1 MGVWCFML
9 VVSLLIPGAMIGM
22 GRRFQTMPGER
33 NGTSGYR
40 STRSMESPETWRFA
54 QEYCGRLW
62 SRFGWILQ
70 PFSPLLL
77 LFEIGAG
84 TRSVAILGIAVCLG
98 QLLVLAG
105 TAIATERALQRHFGE
120 KKGETCLK

>member
-1 MGVWCFML
+1 
-9 VVSLLIPGAMIGM
+9 
-22 GRRFQTMPGER
+22 
-33 NGTSGYR
+33 
-40 STRSMESPETWRFA
+40 MESPETWRFA

-62 SRFGWILQ
+62 SRFGWILL

>member
-1 MGVWCFML
+1 MGFWCYML
-9 VVSLLIPGAMIGM
+9 VMSLLIPGAMIGM

-40 STRSMESPETWRFA
+40 SARSMESPEAWRFA

-62 SRFGWILQ
+62 SRCGGILL
-70 PFSPLLL
+70 PLSAL
-77 LFEIGAG
+77 LFLLETGAG
-84 TRSVAILGIAVCLG
+84 TKSVVILGIAVCLG

-105 TAIATERALQRHFGE
+105 TAMATERVLKRHFGE
-120 KKGETCLK
+120 KKGKTP